1 MRKIEESG
9 VLIVRAHRETPFYEA
24 KWRDSSG
31 RQRKRRLGRAWVR
44 RSGEGW
50 VQRRGNPTDG
60 SLPEAAAHLAMSE
73 LIETEERA
81 LAHIDPAHSQVTFA
95 EAARAWLEYAEFEK
109 RVMPSTL
116 SWYRAMVSDG
126 GAASPQRNP
135 ARARRQSQIMD
146 EFGERRIGEITTE
159 DIHRFLSKLDRE
171 GITAGMV
178 NLHRQVLSSVF
189 ESANRKE
196 AFGLAT
202 NPAAWTSNRPED
214 APQPVETFELRE
226 LQAIVAAARTG
237 RYRLRVHEHSAF
249 SEKTKREWQRVNDQ
263 DAAIFIFAA
272 FTGLHIGEIA
282 ALRWSD
288 LDLEG
293 GVMIVSR
300 TISLGKEMS
309 AKPWRLRSVPL
320 AEQALVELRALRRRD
335 HFRGP
340 SDHVFCRADGSPIV
354 GRMPSRQFTKAQ
366 EEAGVRVRRFA
377 DLRHTFGS
385 LAVRQFNVA
394 RVKSMMGHAKLS
406 TTERYLHSKPR
417 PHDAL
422 LLTEIFEGE
431 DSEVA

>member
-1 MRKIEESG
+1 MKKIEQSG
-9 VLIVRAHRETPFYEA
+9 VLIVRSHKETPFYEA
-24 KWRDSSG
+24 KWRDSTG
-31 RQRKRRLGRAWVR
+31 RQRKRRLGQAWVR

-50 VQRRGNPTDG
+50 VGRRGYPTDG

-95 EAARAWLEYAEFEK
+95 EAARAWLEYVEFEK
-109 RVMPSTL
+109 RLMPSTL

-126 GAASPQRNP
+126 GVASLQRTP
-135 ARARRQSQIMD
+135 TRARGQALIMG
-146 EFGERRIGEITTE
+146 EFGDRRIAEIRTE

-171 GITAGMV
+171 EITAGMV
-178 NLHRQVLSSVF
+178 NLHRQVLNSVF
-189 ESANRKE
+189 EFAKE

-202 NPAAWTSNRPED
+202 NPVAWTSKRPE
-214 APQPVETFELRE
+214 ATARPFETFELRE
-226 LQAIVAAARTG
+226 LQAIVAAARRG
-237 RYRLRVHEHSAF
+237 KYRLRVDEHSAF
-249 SEKTKREWQRVNDQ
+249 SEETKREWQRINDQ
-263 DAAIFIFAA
+263 DAAIFIIAA

-293 GVMIVSR
+293 HLMTVSR

-309 AKPWRLRSVPL
+309 TKSWRLRSVPL
-320 AEQALVELRALRRRD
+320 AEQALVELRALRQRD
-335 HFRGP
+335 DFRGP
-340 SDHVFCRADGSPIV
+340 SDHVFCRADGSPIK
-354 GRMPSRQFTKAQ
+354 GRTPSTRFSKAQ

-431 DSEVA
+431 DAEAD